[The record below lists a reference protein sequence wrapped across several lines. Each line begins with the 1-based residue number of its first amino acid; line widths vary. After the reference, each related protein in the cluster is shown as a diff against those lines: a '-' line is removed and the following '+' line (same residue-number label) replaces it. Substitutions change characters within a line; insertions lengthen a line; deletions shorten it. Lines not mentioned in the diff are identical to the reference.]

1 MVAEP
6 DSGALKEGLTLLGAA
21 PLAQTQPWKTG
32 MMRYVAPSM
41 LDPSIPALSH
51 TRTHQGREGQQVWK
65 ASLRFCLVNV
75 DSWVEMEPRGP
86 GGCAGCGE

>member
-32 MMRYVAPSM
+32 MMRYIAPSV

-51 TRTHQGREGQQVWK
+51 TELTKDRRTASVEGITP
-65 ASLRFCLVNV
+65 
-75 DSWVEMEPRGP
+75 DSAW
-86 GGCAGCGE
+86 